1 MYWSLTL
8 YQPFDL
14 FVTGHSAGLVKEP
27 GVYADSHTIRLKI
40 CDMQGKFG
48 VYNVTVT
55 VCDCSVT
62 PDCRTSRQT
71 ATKAAFGAIGIV
83 IAALAILLG
92 TKLNHTA

>member
-1 MYWSLTL
+1 MTQ

-14 FVTGHSAGLVKEP
+14 FVTGYSAGLVKEP

-40 CDMQGKFG
+40 CDMQGNFG

-55 VCDCSVT
+55 VCDCSVI
-62 PDCRTSRQT
+62 PDCRNNRQT
-71 ATKAAFGAIGIV
+71 ATKAAFGAIVIA
-83 IAALAILLG
+83 IAALVILLG